1 MESIKIVFTCD
12 DRFAM
17 PLCVALTSLK
27 ENKEI
32 NSVYHIYILHE
43 GLNNYSKEQILKLKD
58 NNFEI
63 EFVKNNYFEG
73 LNRISSEAVL
83 GKEISANEVALTK
96 FFICE
101 IFHDIDK
108 ILYLDSDIV
117 ILKDLKD
124 LYEQNIENEYAAV
137 VPELDIG
144 EFDYMKRLGVGHR
157 HYFNSGVMLLNLKKM
172 REDHI
177 SEQLV
182 DYRINGVN
190 YYMDQDA
197 FNVVFRDKVIYLG
210 YEYNCLNKHYEQ
222 LLYGK
227 ENALNRGKRYE
238 GVYILHFAFKFK
250 PWVYQLP
257 NASEVF
263 LHYYEISPYK
273 DIYLYLTPYEMD
285 HNYIFPFND
294 IEKGSSII
302 IYGAGRVGKMY
313 KKQIEATGYCKI
325 VKWVDKNYKVLSE
338 ADDFITSP
346 ENIDESD
353 YDYLIIAIAFQ
364 KPAGEIINQL
374 LDIGVKKEK
383 IVWNPIKISK

>member
-27 ENKEI
+27 ENKEL

-43 GLNNYSKEQILKLKD
+43 GLNSYSKEQILKLKD
-58 NNFEI
+58 DNYEI
-63 EFVKNNYFEG
+63 EFVKNNYLEK
-73 LNRISSEAVL
+73 LNGINSKAVL
-83 GKEISANEVALTK
+83 GKEISANKVALTK
-96 FFICE
+96 FFISE
-101 IFHDIDK
+101 IFDGIDK

-124 LYEQNIENEYAAV
+124 LYEQDIKNEYAAV

-144 EFDYMKRLGVGHR
+144 EFDYMKRLGVEHR

-172 REDHI
+172 REEHI
-177 SEQLV
+177 CGQLI
-182 DYRINGVN
+182 DYRINGMN

-197 FNVVFRDKVIYLG
+197 FNVVFKDKVLYLG

-227 ENALNRGKRYE
+227 ENALDSGNRYE

-250 PWVYQLP
+250 PWVYRLP

-263 LHYYEISPYK
+263 LHYYMISPYK
-273 DIYLYLTPYEMD
+273 DVYLYLTPYEMD
-285 HNYIFPFND
+285 HNYIFPFKD
-294 IEKGSSII
+294 VERGSSII

-313 KKQIEATGYCKI
+313 KGQVEATGYCKI
-325 VKWVDKNYKVLSE
+325 VKWVDKNYKVLSA

-346 ENIDESD
+346 ETINEDD
-353 YDYLIIAIAFQ
+353 YDYLIVAIAFQ
-364 KPAGEIINQL
+364 KPAGEIMNQL
-374 LDIGVKKEK
+374 LDMGVKKEK